1 MVQLAFYY
9 KELTCYFIS
18 ALRNSVSLE
27 SIVDRMTA
35 LLTTTFFFIK
45 PQRKNFTSGTSEYQC
60 SFSVAYKTIPR
71 KEDGWGCESWNL
83 AIGPRVL
90 VCLDS
95 PAVAPSLVCFS
106 YGAIEKGR
114 SGWPLH
120 AVVSNM
126 SSGFA
131 KEGKVIFWVAGFLA
145 TSVVV
150 ILASLERKGSTG
162 WGLTVQYFTPAHPA
176 WEISAVP
183 CSSLSPVNAGVHH
196 PPDKVQASECFP

>member
-18 ALRNSVSLE
+18 ALRNSVSLD

-35 LLTTTFFFIK
+35 LLTTTFFYQTPKEKFHFRDFWI
-45 PQRKNFTSGTSEYQC
+45 QC
-60 SFSVAYKTIPR
+60 SFSVAYKTVPR

-95 PAVAPSLVCFS
+95 PAVALSLVCFS

-131 KEGKVIFWVAGFLA
+131 KEGKAIFWVAGFLA
-145 TSVVV
+145 ASVVV
-150 ILASLERKGSTG
+150 ILASLERKGSTC

-183 CSSLSPVNAGVHH
+183 CSYLSLVNAGVHR
-196 PPDKVQASECFP
+196 PQDKVQASECFP